1 MLIFYPDLEEQRLT
15 PSNVIWPGMMM
26 VQAYNPITQKAEA
39 CQL

>member
-15 PSNVIWPGMMM
+15 PSNVIWPGMM